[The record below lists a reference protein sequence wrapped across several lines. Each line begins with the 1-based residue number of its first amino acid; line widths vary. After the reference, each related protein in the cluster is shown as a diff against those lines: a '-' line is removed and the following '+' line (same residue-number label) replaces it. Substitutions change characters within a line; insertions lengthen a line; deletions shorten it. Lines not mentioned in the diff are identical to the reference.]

1 MLPTQ
6 APSATV
12 GSTTNAEEQR
22 LHDQVQEQY
31 VATQRESS

>member
-12 GSTTNAEEQR
+12 GSTTDAVAQR
-22 LHDQVQEQY
+22 LPDQAQEQY
-31 VATQRESS
+31 VATQTERS